1 LAQPTF
7 IPGGYCQL
15 AAVLCQITM
24 PLLVRQLLQVLENH
38 PGQKVIHQGM
48 GYTIGIFLTLVVNAL
63 ATHRH
68 RHLALKTG
76 IVLRSSLVVV
86 LYRRMLQL
94 TTGGR
99 LGLSLGEV
107 STLVAIDTQKLFEV
121 TQEAHLIWSMPLSMI
136 LVMICLLTIM
146 GPTTLVG
153 LIVLFLFLPIF
164 ERIGRNIQAARQ
176 SRVKLT
182 DQRVDIVNA
191 MLQGVS
197 KSGDSLFEVQT
208 NF

>member
-1 LAQPTF
+1 MAQPTF

-15 AAVLCQITM
+15 VAVFCQITM
-24 PLLVRQLLQVLENH
+24 PLLVRQLLQVLEDH
-38 PGQKVIHQGM
+38 PGQKVIQEGM
-48 GYTIGIFLTLVVNAL
+48 GYTLGIFLTLVVNAL

-76 IVLRSSLVVV
+76 IVLRSSLVAV
-86 LYRRMLQL
+86 LYGRMLRL
-94 TTGGR
+94 TTSAGNS
-99 LGLSLGEV
+99 GLSLGEV

-121 TQEAHLIWSMPLSMI
+121 TQEAHLIWSMPLSML
-136 LVMICLLTIM
+136 LVMICLLVVM

-153 LIVLFLFLPIF
+153 LVVLFLFLPIF
-164 ERIGRNIQAARQ
+164 ERIGRRIQTARQ

-197 KSGDSLFEVQT
+197 KE
-208 NF
+208 